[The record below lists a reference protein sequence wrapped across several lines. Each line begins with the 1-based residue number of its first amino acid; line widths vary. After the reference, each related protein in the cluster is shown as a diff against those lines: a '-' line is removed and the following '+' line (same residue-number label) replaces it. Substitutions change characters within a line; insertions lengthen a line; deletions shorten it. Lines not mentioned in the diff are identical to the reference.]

1 MKTLIVIL
9 VLFSS
14 SLHAV
19 KIVPPDDN
27 MELPLHINSIFYVTE
42 AFKIFDNMQDLS
54 NIDMYH
60 LNKVFDGLNKY
71 GYSDWTIN
79 YIDDYLKKTNEQ
91 LEDHPLYLL
100 NPLVVAHHLQKGF
113 DYAYNFALEFEG
125 YSKEYALSALFYQ
138 LYEEKNEVKMIFLI
152 ENHSEYLI
160 SSAYP
165 EFKEYDITYEKSLL
179 AEVLHEK
186 NNLSG
191 TFVLEEIKDI
201 FFNIKLE
208 NMRPNH
214 SSLLDTCIMYEDIE
228 CLKKYIEKEEE
239 FLASDDHDFIFEY
252 NISDILIALIKLEEF
267 KLVDQYFTKFVKAQ
281 FIDRDDLQE
290 IIELYPEV
298 LKIFAKLINQDHEK
312 LKIMFRITTLIKNY
326 NTFDEE
332 EKKSAY
338 QELNDFIFNN
348 KIIRDATY
356 GSSDSEK
363 INFIY
368 FGFAMQAMKFNNK
381 ELGNLF
387 ANGGAINTSMMLE
400 KMTWKSD
407 MLESIVELLIQTE
420 NYSYA
425 YEFTSHYELNNGLKN
440 YIYSKMARAAAR
452 SGDLEWAINANKAW
466 LFYKEAEPQIKKS
479 WFKHEDD
486 VVVYDKKLTV
496 NLLINS
502 SKAYLD
508 SNYKDEVKEF
518 INELTT
524 SEFNSELYQW
534 HSDEMEDFLEDL
546 MNNNLIKESVQFSKW
561 YLDNYKISDNP
572 EYSNLNLEE
581 NRFDLVAKVFLGLL
595 EKGELTTAFY
605 ILKYI
610 ELDESKKYSDIKD
623 VEEKKERLLLQGAKI
638 LNDPDL
644 FNNYLEYFSMEQKFN
659 LTLKKISSI
668 NFW

>member
-1 MKTLIVIL
+1 MKTLIIIL

-14 SLHAV
+14 SLYAV
-19 KIVPPDDN
+19 KIVAPDKLL
-27 MELPLHINSIFYVTE
+27 ERPLHEDSIYYVTE
-42 AFKIFDNMQDLS
+42 AFNIFDNMQDLS

-60 LNKVFDGLNKY
+60 FNKVLDGLNKY
-71 GYSDWTIN
+71 GYSDLTIN
-79 YIDDYLKKTNEQ
+79 YIHDYLNKNNKL

-152 ENHSEYLI
+152 ENHSEYLV

-191 TFVLEEIKDI
+191 TFVLEEIKNI
-201 FFNIKLE
+201 FFNNKLE

-228 CLKKYIEKEEE
+228 CLKKYIEKEDE

-252 NISDILIALIKLEEF
+252 NIPDILIGLIKLEEF

-281 FIDRDDLQE
+281 FIDKDDLQE
-290 IIELYPEV
+290 IVDLYPEV
-298 LKIFAKLINQDHEK
+298 LKIFAKLINQDHET
-312 LKIMFRITTLIKNY
+312 LKIMFRITTLIKSY
-326 NTFDEE
+326 SAFDEE
-332 EKKSAY
+332 EKKLAY
-338 QELNDFIFNN
+338 QELNDFIFKN
-348 KIIRDATY
+348 KEIRDAAY

-363 INFIY
+363 INFMY
-368 FGFAMQAMKFNNK
+368 FSFAMQAMEFKNQ
-381 ELGNLF
+381 ELANLF
-387 ANGGAINTSMMLE
+387 ARGGAINTFMMLE
-400 KMTWKSD
+400 DMTWDFEK
-407 MLESIVELLIQTE
+407 LYSIIVLLNDTQ
-420 NYSYA
+420 NYEYA
-425 YEFTSHYELNNGLKN
+425 YELTSRYTLDEGVKN
-440 YIYSKMARAAAR
+440 YIYAKMARDAAR
-452 SGDLEWAINANKAW
+452 SDDLEWAINANKAW

-479 WFKHEDD
+479 WLKHKDD
-486 VVVYDKKLTV
+486 VIVYDKNLAV
-496 NLLINS
+496 NLLING

-508 SNYKDEVKEF
+508 SNYKDEVKQF

-524 SEFNSELYQW
+524 SEFNPALYEW

-546 MNNNLIKESVQFSKW
+546 MNNDLIKESVQFSKW
-561 YLDNYKISDNP
+561 YLDNYKISENP
-572 EYSNLNLEE
+572 EFSNLNLEE

-595 EKGELTTAFY
+595 EKGDLTTAFF

-623 VEEKKERLLLQGAKI
+623 VEEKKENLLLQGAKI
-638 LNDPDL
+638 LNDPDM